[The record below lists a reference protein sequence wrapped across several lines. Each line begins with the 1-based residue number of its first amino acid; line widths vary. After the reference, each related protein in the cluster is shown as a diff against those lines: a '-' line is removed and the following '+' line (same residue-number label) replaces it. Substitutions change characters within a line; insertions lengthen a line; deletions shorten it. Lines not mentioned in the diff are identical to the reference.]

1 MKLLGKNIRIVLAT
15 LVLAL
20 PLSSSINAAEAPA
33 PKIGVVNFKSCVEK
47 SKLGK
52 REQASFEN
60 LKKQMDVVLE
70 KKEKEI
76 NEIAA
81 KFNDPDYLDS
91 LSQEAEAELKHKFRA
106 ASQELSGQQQQY
118 YQALS
123 QANTKIVQMITEIVA
138 KAAEQVAKKQN
149 LTFIL
154 NEEAVYF
161 YAPSTD
167 VTNLVVGELDRMFE
181 EQLKN
186 GSSEGRKAGG

>member
-1 MKLLGKNIRIVLAT
+1 MRHFEKKILTAITALVFLLPFSTSLK
-15 LVLAL
+15 
-20 PLSSSINAAEAPA
+20 AADA
-33 PKIGVVNFKSCVEK
+33 PKQAPSIGIVNFKSCVEQ

-52 REQASFEN
+52 REQGSFEN
-60 LKKQMDVVLE
+60 LKKQMDTVLE

-91 LSQEAEAELKHKFRA
+91 LSHEAEAELKHKFRTF
-106 ASQELSGQQQQY
+106 SQELNAQQQQY

-123 QANTKIVQMITEIVA
+123 QANVKIVQMITEIVS
-138 KAAEQVAKKQN
+138 KAAAQVAKNQN

-154 NEEAVYF
+154 SDESAYF

-167 VTNLVVGELDRMFE
+167 VTNLVVAELDRLFD

-186 GSSEGRKAGG
+186 VGNEAR